1 MTNEYQNG
9 GGFENHLLRKL
20 PCKMA
25 QSHDCI
31 WKALWNHNLEHFRGR
46 GEKKKNEF
54 IMMNQNWFQKR
65 SWFLAWNE
73 GVEFERKWTNDDDDH
88 LFLFYYVCLSI
99 CKEQRTFVL
108 LQLFPCLCQFSTLM
122 FPPCCAIGNHWKVS
136 NDDSVVHPATFC
148 LNFYLHLLQRN
159 SAWNKSGTEQKTRR
173 WFGSRLFF
181 VVVTNFEAL
190 CFHRNRRVRRR
201 SLSACGFFSSK
212 MKTNLRLLLLLSL
225 FPYWK
230 GSHEFVRER
239 NSLDLSFY
247 CIAHRL
253 FIRGCKHYK
262 LLTNT
267 SVFEKYPKSLC

>member
-31 WKALWNHNLEHFRGR
+31 WKALWNHNLEHFRGE
-46 GEKKKNEF
+46 GEKRRKMNLSWWTKIGFKKGV
-54 IMMNQNWFQKR
+54 
-65 SWFLAWNE
+65 WFLAWNE
-73 GVEFERKWTNDDDDH
+73 GVEFERKWTNDDDH

-159 SAWNKSGTEQKTRR
+159 SATLQQKWNRTE
-173 WFGSRLFF
+173 
-181 VVVTNFEAL
+181 N
-190 CFHRNRRVRRR
+190 
-201 SLSACGFFSSK
+201 
-212 MKTNLRLLLLLSL
+212 
-225 FPYWK
+225 
-230 GSHEFVRER
+230 
-239 NSLDLSFY
+239 
-247 CIAHRL
+247 
-253 FIRGCKHYK
+253 
-262 LLTNT
+262 
-267 SVFEKYPKSLC
+267 

>member
-20 PCKMA
+20 PCKLA

-31 WKALWNHNLEHFRGR
+31 WKALWNHNLEHFRGE
-46 GEKKKNEF
+46 GEKKNEF

-159 SAWNKSGTEQKTRR
+159 SATLQQKWNRTE
-173 WFGSRLFF
+173 
-181 VVVTNFEAL
+181 N
-190 CFHRNRRVRRR
+190 
-201 SLSACGFFSSK
+201 
-212 MKTNLRLLLLLSL
+212 
-225 FPYWK
+225 
-230 GSHEFVRER
+230 
-239 NSLDLSFY
+239 
-247 CIAHRL
+247 
-253 FIRGCKHYK
+253 
-262 LLTNT
+262 
-267 SVFEKYPKSLC
+267 